1 MDLAHINIITTVL
14 TVLGAVIVA
23 VLGKQ
28 SLTDLLDF
36 FQRRKLKNLLNDLET
51 YSALEKFDDEFKTKF
66 VTPHLKELYFF
77 SLTGID
83 TNEESIP
90 KYIDFR
96 NKLGGNYSWIKIN
109 KAKQHFD
116 LNSTEIRINLTPYER
131 ICAKIAIGSFII
143 LLLVGIILFS
153 YLNQFKIQGIR
164 DFLLVLSSLI
174 IPAIIGYLFIIA
186 VESIL
191 IAKQMEK
198 RLKKLQL

>member
-1 MDLAHINIITTVL
+1 MDLIHSNIITTVL
-14 TVLGAVIVA
+14 TVLGTVIVA
-23 VLGKQ
+23 LLGKQ
-28 SLTDLLDF
+28 SLADLFDF

-66 VTPHLKELYFF
+66 VNPYLKELYFF
-77 SLTGID
+77 SLTGINA
-83 TNEESIP
+83 NEEAIP
-90 KYIDFR
+90 KYIDFK
-96 NKLGGNYSWIKIN
+96 NKLNANYTWAKIN

-116 LNSTEIRINLTPYER
+116 LNSPEIKIKITPYER
-131 ICAKIAIGSFII
+131 ICANIAITSFII
-143 LLLVGIILFS
+143 LILVGVILFS

-174 IPAIIGYLFIIA
+174 VPAIIGYSFIIA

-198 RLKKLQL
+198 RLKNLQL